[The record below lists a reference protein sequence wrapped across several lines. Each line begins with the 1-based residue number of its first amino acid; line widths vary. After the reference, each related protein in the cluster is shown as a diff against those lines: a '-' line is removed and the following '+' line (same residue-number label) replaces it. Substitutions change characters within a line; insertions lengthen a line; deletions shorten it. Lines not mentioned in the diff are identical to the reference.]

1 VEVENDYLIGDYSFF
16 DSKAIE
22 FKQYPKNHQL
32 LGKLRSAEEIERLI
46 DISNGWFVITEKEG
60 ELFFNDLRFGVLDA
74 DAERPT
80 FVFSYRIV
88 EDSEGIKIQEVER
101 KPAEAK
107 RLLIDLGNR
116 ILGN

>member
-1 VEVENDYLIGDYSFF
+1 M
-16 DSKAIE
+16 
-22 FKQYPKNHQL
+22 
-32 LGKLRSAEEIERLI
+32 I
-46 DISNGWFVITEKEG
+46 DISQGWFIITEQES

-88 EDSEGIKIQEVER
+88 DERKRIKVEEVER

-107 RLLIDLGNR
+107 RLMIDLGDR